1 MAVTNN
7 DGMYSYL
14 DQLSTQELEDLLQKD
29 METAD
34 GGDPDLVMYILE
46 VIEKREGGADKEAA
60 TTALKDFFSTYATPE
75 GEGLQLYPSNSSD
88 HINAPLK
95 SRKPLHKGKAPKTIF
110 RKSLLVAA
118 TLACVFVL
126 AACSFGGLAR
136 FFQMVGKWTSE
147 VFTFE
152 NAYKG
157 DIPQGVRTE
166 ENQPSENVQ
175 YDKIEEALAAYGI
188 TEKVVPTKLPED
200 LMVVDVDVSESEHG
214 NFVKFCAVYEGGD
227 YYLILQIRQIS
238 DVNTESFEKDSYDV
252 TAYVKDGIRHYF
264 YTNMDSNCVT
274 WFNGDLECSIGTN
287 VSNDDLKVAI
297 DSIYER

>member
-34 GGDPDLVMYILE
+34 GGDPDMVMYILE

-60 TTALKDFFSTYATPE
+60 TTALKDFFSTYATAE

-188 TEKVVPTKLPED
+188 TEKVVPVFPED
-200 LMVVDVDVSESEHG
+200 YEIVAVNVSSPEYSDHI
-214 NFVKFCAVYEGGD
+214 NFSTLYQENDRYIVFQVIYFTQAHAFD
-227 YYLILQIRQIS
+227 
-238 DVNTESFEKDSYDV
+238 FEKDDTVV
-252 TAYVKDGIRHYF
+252 TEYQQGDLTYYF
-264 YTNMDSNCVT
+264 YQNNNSNCVT
-274 WFNGDLECSIGTN
+274 WFNNNLECFIDTN
-287 VSNDDLKVAI
+287 ASKDTLVSMITSLQ
-297 DSIYER
+297 

>member
-34 GGDPDLVMYILE
+34 GGDPDMVMYILE

-60 TTALKDFFSTYATPE
+60 TTALKDFFSTYATAE
-75 GEGLQLYPSNSSD
+75 GEGLQLYPSSSSD

-95 SRKPLHKGKAPKTIF
+95 SRKPLHKGKGPKTIF

-147 VFTFE
+147 
-152 NAYKG
+152 
-157 DIPQGVRTE
+157 GVYLRERIQRRYTAGGS
-166 ENQPSENVQ
+166 NRG
-175 YDKIEEALAAYGI
+175 K
-188 TEKVVPTKLPED
+188 PTI
-200 LMVVDVDVSESEHG
+200 G
-214 NFVKFCAVYEGGD
+214 
-227 YYLILQIRQIS
+227 
-238 DVNTESFEKDSYDV
+238 
-252 TAYVKDGIRHYF
+252 
-264 YTNMDSNCVT
+264 
-274 WFNGDLECSIGTN
+274 ECSI
-287 VSNDDLKVAI
+287 
-297 DSIYER
+297 